1 MVATDDLKISMV
13 EVGSDLVCSSK
24 SRLVSGVSVHD
35 ASTVA
40 LRTFNS
46 IQPVCDLKVKDV
58 RLTTFVSLIG
68 TKIWLAKAADGGLVR
83 TQQEVEC
90 APRQV

>member
-1 MVATDDLKISMV
+1 MV

-46 IQPVCDLKVKDV
+46 IQPVCDLKVKDISKV
-58 RLTTFVSLIG
+58 DNFCFVDRDEN
-68 TKIWLAKAADGGLVR
+68 LAGEGSGRRSVR
-83 TQQEVEC
+83 T
-90 APRQV
+90 